1 MNIFYTIKLHIHT
14 HTHIYKEV
22 GTEAV
27 EMRSLKEIAVYK
39 LIDEGAKVL
48 EKTLG
53 YLILTQKV
61 RNKRVPDYKML
72 AERRV
77 SPTSYYIAAPQKE

>member
-1 MNIFYTIKLHIHT
+1 MNIFYTINLYSVHT
-14 HTHIYKEV
+14 HTHTHTHKEV

-27 EMRSLKEIAVYK
+27 EMRSPREIVVCK

-61 RNKRVPDYKML
+61 RHTRKAAYKML
-72 AERRV
+72 AE
-77 SPTSYYIAAPQKE
+77 